1 MEHEK
6 RTVFLTHPI
15 VLYIMRE
22 QREAVNI
29 YSEKPCRGPENTADD
44 SEKER
49 AGNEK

>member
-29 YSEKPCRGPENTADD
+29 YSEKRVVVQKKTADD